1 MNCPELER
9 LIQFAYC
16 LLEKEEIAQVSAHL
30 SDCARCR
37 ELVSGYQRLDKV
49 MDEWKVG
56 EPSPWF
62 DARVRHAVGGT
73 TATGESLVFWGLGW
87 VKALALASL
96 VILVVAGATWVAHRH
111 PTAPIVATAPSPP
124 PAPQKPAETPPEVAQ
139 AKPVIIKP
147 APESQ
152 AAPEP
157 VVESE
162 SASVAVE
169 ESGGTVNDDELLSN
183 FDVLSELQKG
193 TGQVAN

>member
-9 LIQFAYC
+9 LIQFAYS

-37 ELVSGYQRLDKV
+37 ELVAGYQRLDKV

-62 DARVRHAVGGT
+62 DARVRQAVGGT
-73 TATGESLVFWGLGW
+73 TATGESRVFWGLGW

-96 VILVVAGATWVAHRH
+96 LILVVAGATWMAHRH
-111 PTAPIVATAPSPP
+111 PAAPSVATAPSPP
-124 PAPQKPAETPPEVAQ
+124 PAPQKAAQSPAVVAQ
-139 AKPVIIKP
+139 ARPVTIKP
-147 APESQ
+147 ALKKQ
-152 AAPEP
+152 AVPEP
-157 VVESE
+157 VVKPEANAPESE
-162 SASVAVE
+162 DAS
-169 ESGGTVNDDELLSN
+169 SSVNDDDLLAN
-183 FDVLSELQKG
+183 FDILSELHKG